1 MYFHILNETVPN
13 LSFYHH
19 DWSNAVTVL
28 EDWDLAVLLSFRSIK
43 YYDTDRKA
51 LPCVHQCW
59 HHYGHR
65 YPKSV
70 INRIGWIGPNSY
82 PIYMKCQWDE
92 GIAEIAKKTSAWKL
106 FFFLMF
112 RLQMKRKDPNSES
125 EAMFG

>member
-1 MYFHILNETVPN
+1 MYFHILNETVPD

-19 DWSNAVTVL
+19 GWSNAVTVL
-28 EDWDLAVLLSFRSIK
+28 EDWDLAVLLLFLSIK
-43 YYDTDRKA
+43 YYNTDHKD

-59 HHYGHR
+59 PHYGHR

-70 INRIGWIGPNSY
+70 INRIGWIRSNSY

-92 GIAEIAKKTSAWKL
+92 GIAEIAKNPSAWKL
-106 FFFLMF
+106 FLMF
-112 RLQMKRKDPNSES
+112 SLQMNWKDPNSES